1 MDALGWSL
9 QICVK
14 VWCYVYVLFTT
25 LYAFFFSSFTL
36 HIIAIGLF
44 LCALA
49 YYKLPRP
56 ENSALLRILGPDPRN
71 FDGTPSKSKKHI
83 GIIAHRAGGVDE
95 MPENTIGA
103 LREAKEKGVKCV
115 EFDVSFS
122 SDGVPFV
129 FHDSTVDRLAI
140 NSNGYFSSKSSEE
153 IKLIGVKNKLLHS
166 EEDAHVENIPTLEEF
181 VSECLKL
188 ELKMIMDVKDFY
200 SVSSKSKKSCPDIV
214 LDIFQKYPE
223 LYNCCLVS
231 SFNPYI
237 IYCVRFKDPRIVC
250 GMAWRPYIISMETFS
265 GSFIDAR
272 PRYDSY
278 LYHYLSV
285 IGDVVLK
292 WAYHNFLWHFL
303 GISTVLV
310 HKGTVTSEYIQIWRE
325 RGIRVLAWT
334 VNDTLEK
341 IFCTK
346 SLRITPISDAIDPI
360 SDDRFLTSICE
371 EEDED

>member
-1 MDALGWSL
+1 MMSSIPLDGVFKSASN
-9 QICVK
+9 
-14 VWCYVYVLFTT
+14 
-25 LYAFFFSSFTL
+25 SFTL

-166 EEDAHVENIPTLEEF
+166 EEDAHVENIPTLED
-181 VSECLKL
+181 L
-188 ELKMIMDVKDFY
+188 
-200 SVSSKSKKSCPDIV
+200 KKSCPDIV

-285 IGDVVLK
+285 IGDV
-292 WAYHNFLWHFL
+292 F
-303 GISTVLV
+303 LV